1 MTSSTTLVN
10 IDAEAAQKLASF
22 IASKLPTEDSASY
35 LAACESHIQKLQAA
49 ELISKFLEKSNAILS
64 LDREDGNK

>member
-22 IASKLPTEDSASY
+22 IASKLSGEDSTSY
-35 LAACESHIQKLQAA
+35 LAACESYIEKVQAS
-49 ELISKFLEKSNAILS
+49 ELISKFLEKSTVILS
-64 LDREDGNK
+64 LDSDDGKL